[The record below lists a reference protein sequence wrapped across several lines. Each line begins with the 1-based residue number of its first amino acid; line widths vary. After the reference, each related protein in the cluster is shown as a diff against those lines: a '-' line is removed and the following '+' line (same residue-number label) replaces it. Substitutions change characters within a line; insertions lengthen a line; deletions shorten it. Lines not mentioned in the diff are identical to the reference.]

1 MFTRIDRIA
10 IWQVLDLPRSELLA
24 IELLLDAVEIVG
36 IELETQCLEVLAKI
50 KATRTALANQGDKQ
64 AGLKVADVLE
74 FDPIIR
80 QCQLRGS
87 RVALKRELAR
97 LIDYPLPDIRITSF

>member
-1 MFTRIDRIA
+1 LISSIDRSA
-10 IWQVLDLPRSELLA
+10 IWQVLDLPRSEKPIVFA
-24 IELLLDAVEIVG
+24 LLDAVETEG
-36 IELETQCLEVLAKI
+36 IELENQCLEVLAKI

-97 LIDYPLPDIRITSF
+97 LIDYPLPDIRVTAF

>member
-1 MFTRIDRIA
+1 MLLLPDRIA
-10 IWQVLDLPRSELLA
+10 IWQVLDLPKSELPV
-24 IELLLDAVEIVG
+24 IQSLLDAVEAEG
-36 IELETQCLEVLAKI
+36 IDRENQCLEVLTKI

-87 RVALKRELAR
+87 RAALKRELAR
-97 LIDYPLPDIRITSF
+97 LIDYPLPDIKITAF

>member
-1 MFTRIDRIA
+1 MFTSIDRIA
-10 IWQVLDLPRSELLA
+10 IWQVLDLPRSELA
-24 IELLLDAVEIVG
+24 TINTLLDAVEVVG
-36 IELETQCLEVLAKI
+36 IELENQCLEVLTRI
-50 KATRTALANQGDKQ
+50 KATRTALANQGNKQ

-74 FDPIIR
+74 FDPVIR

-97 LIDYPLPDIRITSF
+97 LIDYPLPDIRVTAF

>member
-1 MFTRIDRIA
+1 MLSAIDRIT
-10 IWQVLDLPRSELLA
+10 IWQVLDLPRSELPA
-24 IELLLDAVEIVG
+24 IQSLLDAVEVVG
-36 IELETQCLEVLAKI
+36 VELENQCLEVLTKI

-97 LIDYPLPDIRITSF
+97 LIDYPLPDLRITAF